1 MFAAKPLCRSSDLN
15 RSPGVRML
23 RRFSLYGFLKN
34 QRYFEPFIILAFID
48 KGLSFTSIGLLIA
61 FRELAVNLLEVPSG
75 ALADVYGRRKSMIV
89 SFLSYIASFILLG
102 LAHSFWLLLPA
113 MFLFAG
119 GEAFRTGTHKAMI
132 FSWLRQQGRTAEKT
146 QVYGYTRSWSK
157 IGSAVSVVIA
167 TIVVLVL
174 RDYDSVFYLAALPY
188 VAGIINFLGYPTSLD
203 EPGDKAKNVGAL
215 SHLLT
220 TCREAFTTPRIRRL
234 LLESMG
240 FEGLFKTAKDYL
252 QPVLQGAALLIT
264 VNLAAS
270 SDFSEVQR
278 TALLVGPVYMVLHL
292 LSAAASRNAHRL
304 VGQDKSEDKAARNLW
319 SGAVLLFAILLP
331 ALFWSSYAIII
342 PCFVALYALQDVWRP
357 ILITRFDHSSREN
370 QAATLLSLENQA
382 KSLGTMILAPIA
394 GYAVD
399 LVTQYEAGGA
409 FWPVA
414 AMGLLVTVAFRL
426 TRTKTA

>member
-1 MFAAKPLCRSSDLN
+1 
-15 RSPGVRML
+15 ML

-75 ALADVYGRRKSMIV
+75 ALADVYGRRKSMIA
-89 SFLSYIASFILLG
+89 SFISYIASFVLFG
-102 LAHSFWLLLPA
+102 LAESFWMLLPA

-132 FSWLRQQGRTAEKT
+132 FSWLRQQGRTGDKT

-167 TIVVLVL
+167 TVVVIVLQ
-174 RDYDSVFYLAALPY
+174 DYSSVFFLAALPY
-188 VAGIINFLGYPTSLD
+188 IAGIINIAGYPASLD
-203 EPGDKAKNVGAL
+203 EPGDQTKTGAW

-220 TCREAFTTPRIRRL
+220 TCREAFTAPRIRRL

-252 QPVLQGAALLIT
+252 QPVLQGAALVVT
-264 VNLAAS
+264 VKLAAS
-270 SDFSEVQR
+270 PDFSEVQR

-304 VGQDKSEDKAARNLW
+304 VGPESDEELAAHKLW
-319 SGAVLLFAILLP
+319 SSAVLLFAMLLP
-331 ALFWSSYAIII
+331 ALYWSNYAIII
-342 PCFVALYALQDVWRP
+342 VCFVALYALQDFWRP
-357 ILITRFDHSSREN
+357 ILITRFDHSGKEN

-382 KSLGTMILAPIA
+382 KSLGTMVLAPVA
-394 GYAVD
+394 GCAVD
-399 LVTQYEAGGA
+399 LVTQHEAGGA
-409 FWPVA
+409 YWPIA
-414 AMGLLVTVAFRL
+414 AIGLLVTVAFRL
-426 TRTKTA
+426 TSTKAA